1 MKIPQE
7 IREKAMAA
15 AAAAGST
22 IVWST
27 VAIFDEI
34 CPNIIVS
41 ILILAFAISSFISKY
56 LRDLGKSSYYNVD
69 QEV

>member
-1 MKIPQE
+1 
-7 IREKAMAA
+7 MAA

-56 LRDLGKSSYYNVD
+56 LRDLGKNLYFNVD
-69 QEV
+69 HEV